1 MSVTENLRRDV
12 LFGEGEDE
20 RKEQTSGTIT
30 RHRQGLYNPS
40 RREKQGVFG
49 RLSSREG
56 EKVGRFAQH
65 VYSRFRRPLQ
75 RAVLFDADY

>member
-1 MSVTENLRRDV
+1 MPFAENIRCDV

-20 RKEQTSGTIT
+20 GEEQTSGTIT
-30 RHRQGLYNPS
+30 RNCQGLYNPS

-49 RLSSREG
+49 RLSPREG
-56 EKVGRFAQH
+56 EKVGRIAEH
-65 VYSRFRRPLQ
+65 VHARFRRPLQ

>member
-1 MSVTENLRRDV
+1 MPFAENLRCDV

-20 RKEQTSGTIT
+20 REEQASGAVI

-49 RLSSREG
+49 RLSPREG
-56 EKVGRFAQH
+56 EKVGCFAEH
-65 VYSRFRRPLQ
+65 VHARFRRPLQ